1 MAGGWLKM
9 DLETARIDQSHI
21 KYRKGYKY
29 QLVEDYCCHIDIYPS
44 KDIIT
49 EYITLLKDGT
59 LIIKKGYSWDGTS
72 GPTLDGKTNMRAS
85 IVHDSLY
92 QLFREEHLSLKQR
105 KQADLEFQKAC
116 IEDGMCKFRAW
127 IDLIGLRKFGASS
140 ASPEN
145 DREILTA
152 P

>member
-1 MAGGWLKM
+1 M
-9 DLETARIDQSHI
+9 SI

-29 QLVEDYCCHIDIYPS
+29 QLYEDYTCHVDIYPTHDIIAEYIHLS
-44 KDIIT
+44 KDGA
-49 EYITLLKDGT
+49 LL
-59 LIIKKGYSWDGTS
+59 IKRGYSWDGTS
-72 GPTLDGKTNMRAS
+72 GPTLDGKTNMRGS
-85 IVHDSLY
+85 LIHDALY

-116 IEDGMCKFRAW
+116 LEDGMCKVRAW
-127 IDLIGLRKFGASS
+127 VDLVGLRKFGAFA

-145 DREILTA
+145 DKEVLTA